1 MVCLVL
7 CLSWAAPAWSQAGE
21 STPHPADIQCRD
33 NLQTLLHGIE
43 KYARAHQGRYPALL
57 SEMVPSQLK
66 ELPTCELGGPESYTL
81 YSVLEN
87 DPSRA
92 VLICSYPGHRLNGI
106 DYLVLSSDRGTE
118 TPFLR
123 VADPSTCRRALLTL
137 GQKMQQLR
145 DGNHTY
151 PPKLDQMLRCSCGD
165 PIQYWAS
172 PDGSDYQAYCP
183 GAAHVGAGLAP
194 FSPHI
199 SPRGLEE
206 QNLLLSPPGTTAAP
220 PPPPPTPTWMYL
232 LAAASL
238 LVIAVLALQWARP
251 KARRLD

>member
-1 MVCLVL
+1 MY
-7 CLSWAAPAWSQAGE
+7 SPGWSQSGE
-21 STPHPADIQCRD
+21 ATPVQADIRCRD

-43 KYARAHQGRYPALL
+43 KYARTHEGRYPSML
-57 SEMVPSQLK
+57 SEMVPGQLK
-66 ELPTCELGGPESYTL
+66 ELPTCELGGAESYTQ

-87 DPSRA
+87 EPSRA
-92 VLICSYPGHRLNGI
+92 VLICSYPGHRLNGT

-118 TPFLR
+118 TPFER
-123 VADPSTCRRALLTL
+123 PADPASCRRVLLSL

-145 DGNHTY
+145 DSNRTY
-151 PPKLDQMLRCSCGD
+151 PPKLDDTLRCSGGD

-183 GAAHVGAGLAP
+183 GASHVGSGLAP

-206 QNLLLSPPGTTAAP
+206 QNLLLSPPGITAAP
-220 PPPPPTPTWMYL
+220 PPPPETPTWML
-232 LAAASL
+232 LVGAGAL
-238 LVIAVLALQWARP
+238 LVIVVIAVQAARP
-251 KARRLD
+251 RARRLD